1 MFRKLLIISLALI
14 LFSSA
19 LGLTKL
25 NKTVLASPY
34 SIDESARQQILQ
46 STVRITLIAPLTDA
60 QGNSQTVMVDGQLAR
75 QYAAG
80 EGLGTLTQHGAD
92 LVVVTH
98 DHWTLLTP
106 NLHKVQFHTVA
117 NELLLEMSG
126 DAFQQL
132 IRYRDGGTM
141 VLTAPNE
148 LVESGVVGQLGN
160 GRPVQNGDV
169 LLIAFRQ
176 PQFGEISVAAM
187 QVTKLS
193 SYEGQ
198 PVYRLTSL
206 NGDSVVGGNSG
217 GGVWVNGQLV
227 GNMWT
232 TTMEVGGSWLSGLS
246 AGSLAQTNQSL
257 AAQLPETFLQ

>member
-1 MFRKLLIISLALI
+1 MLRKLLFISLALLLVGSVFGFKKVNKLI
-14 LFSSA
+14 LA
-19 LGLTKL
+19 
-25 NKTVLASPY
+25 AQY
-34 SIDESARQQILQ
+34 HIDEAARQQILQ
-46 STVRITLIAPLTDA
+46 ATVRITLIAPLTDA
-60 QGNSQTVMVDGQLAR
+60 WGNAEMVMVDGQLAR
-75 QYAAG
+75 QFVAG
-80 EGLGTLTQHGAD
+80 EGLGTLTQHGSEF
-92 LVVVTH
+92 VVVTH

-106 NLHKVQFHTVA
+106 NLHKVQFHSAA

-132 IRYRDGGTM
+132 IRYQDGGTM
-141 VLTAPNE
+141 VLTAPGE
-148 LVESGVVGQLGN
+148 LGVSGAVGQLGN
-160 GRPVQNGDV
+160 RRTPVKNDV

-176 PQFGEISVAAM
+176 PQSGEISVAAM

-206 NGDSVVGGNSG
+206 HGDSVVGGNSG
-217 GGVWVNGQLV
+217 GGVWVDGQLV

-232 TTMEVGGSWLSGLS
+232 TTMEVGGTWLSGQ
-246 AGSLAQTNQSL
+246 AADSLAQTSQSL